1 MSQLKACL
9 GVCVLARALQCVSV
23 LGGERGVKEPKMETW
38 RRKRTDMLPERGG
51 PLRGWSEVWVASP
64 NLTRS
69 GFPVP
74 PNAILGSRLAAD
86 CQRLGA
92 AEGRERASSY
102 PRLRGGFPQTE
113 ARKRGAPASRPLSA

>member
-1 MSQLKACL
+1 MKGRGLSVTAPPRLVRGL
-9 GVCVLARALQCVSV
+9 GA
-23 LGGERGVKEPKMETW
+23 P
-38 RRKRTDMLPERGG
+38 P
-51 PLRGWSEVWVASP
+51 P

-74 PNAILGSRLAAD
+74 PNAVLGSRPVAD